1 MASPERAAAAAKR
14 AIKRMARP
22 PGDFDA
28 RRYFRGELDMGFYNV
43 RAAEIRRLARSIHAS
58 HKDRWSLDQAVAF
71 ADRLIR
77 DRYLEVKSLA
87 VEVLARYRR
96 QFAPRLL
103 QTWKRWL
110 ADGHASNWA
119 TTDAICGYLI
129 GPLIVAHP
137 DLAAQMP
144 DWARHRSL
152 WVRRASVVGVL
163 PALRRNPTLL
173 DLVYRNALRLHPDR
187 EDLIH
192 KAVGWALR
200 EAGKIDPGRLERYL
214 RRHGP
219 IVPRT
224 TLRYAIERMPAA
236 KRRELL
242 LATRASSERG
252 RH

>member
-1 MASPERAAAAAKR
+1 MASPQRAAAAAKR
-14 AIKRMARP
+14 AIKCMARS

-43 RAAEIRRLARSIHAS
+43 GAKEIRGLARSIHAS
-58 HKDRWSLDQAVAF
+58 HKNDWTLDQAVEF
-71 ADRLIR
+71 ADRLVR
-77 DRYLEVKSLA
+77 DRYLDVKSLA

-96 QFAPRLL
+96 QFVPRLL
-103 QTWKRWL
+103 ETWKRWL

-129 GPLIVAHP
+129 GPLIAAHP
-137 DLAAQMP
+137 ELAARMP
-144 DWARHRSL
+144 GWSRHRSL
-152 WVRRASVVGVL
+152 WVRRASVVGLL
-163 PALRRNPTLL
+163 PALRRNRTLL
-173 DLVYRNALRLHPDR
+173 DVVYSNALTLHPDR

-200 EAGKIDPGRLERYL
+200 EAGKIDQERLERYL
-214 RRHGP
+214 RKHGR

-236 KRRELL
+236 KRRKLL
-242 LATRASSERG
+242 LATKASNGPG
-252 RH
+252 RR